1 VVTEGHN
8 HRIERVRGAKVT
20 AGGAL
25 RGPRLRVEMV
35 RASRPADGREDRR
48 TDGHEGR
55 RTDGHEGRRTDGH
68 EGRRYLVKGPVE
80 QDSCSD
86 NNPLLIRG

>member
-1 VVTEGHN
+1 MVTEGHN

-55 RTDGHEGRRTDGH
+55 RTDGHEGRR
-68 EGRRYLVKGPVE
+68 YLVKGPVE